1 MDIAHARPCP
11 VTRLTQ
17 TKRMHDWKRRLLA
30 LAYANRREGEKKT
43 HEPFLSF
50 ITDAL
55 LLNRKANAC
64 KMKPRG
70 EDAGKRFP
78 EQIRLRRTT
87 MMMIMM
93 KNMIG
98 CLIFS
103 AYFLLLF
110 FLPFFFFGFLVV
122 DVVLLVC
129 LQCFFTVPKRSLR
142 SKDAPAI
149 QNIVQI
155 EGKESFF
162 FSSFFL
168 FDLQDIPSRWR
179 PATRLKSFW
188 Y

>member
-1 MDIAHARPCP
+1 MRI
-11 VTRLTQ
+11 
-17 TKRMHDWKRRLLA
+17 
-30 LAYANRREGEKKT
+30 GERAKKK

-103 AYFLLLF
+103 AYFLFALF
-110 FLPFFFFGFLVV
+110 SAVFFCFLVV
-122 DVVLLVC
+122 DFVLLVC
-129 LQCFFTVPKRSLR
+129 LQGFFTVPKRSLR

-162 FSSFFL
+162 FSSFFFVWFARYTFTLAAGYEIKVFLILIGPCGGLYSTVDGTVEL
-168 FDLQDIPSRWR
+168 FFWSRNLW
-179 PATRLKSFW
+179 PAQNS
-188 Y
+188 